1 MHFVQKKDI
10 KLEWFSVV
18 VERSINVVQERQF
31 EVHVVSEEGVNG
43 EVAAC

>member
-18 VERSINVVQERQF
+18 VERSKIVVHERQF
-31 EVHVVSEEGVNG
+31 EVHVVSQKGIEG
-43 EVAAC
+43 EVEA